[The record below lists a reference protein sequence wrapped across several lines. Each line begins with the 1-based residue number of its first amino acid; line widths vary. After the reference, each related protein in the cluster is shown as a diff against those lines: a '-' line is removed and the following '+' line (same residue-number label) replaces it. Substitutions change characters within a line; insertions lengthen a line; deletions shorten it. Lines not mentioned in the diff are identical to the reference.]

1 MKRTFISLMLVMSVG
16 TAVYAGNNVK
26 SNKNGNTTITTTMQ
40 DVKLKVAD
48 APSGTTYGVVGRKDG
63 NIVVN
68 TPLGKYTIERC
79 SDGSYSFMGMKA
91 KLLSAK
97 RGVYT
102 VKTSLGTWVVNTRR
116 CTVTKK

>member
-1 MKRTFISLMLVMSVG
+1 MKKFFISLMLVASVS
-16 TAVYAGNNVK
+16 TATYADNNVK
-26 SNKNGNTTITTTMQ
+26 SNVDGNTTLTEIIQ
-40 DVKLKVAD
+40 DLKQKISN
-48 APSGTTYGVVGRKDG
+48 APAGTTYGVAGCKDN

-97 RGVYT
+97 NGVYT
-102 VKTSLGTWVVNTRR
+102 VKTSLGIWMVNTHK

>member
-1 MKRTFISLMLVMSVG
+1 MKKVFISLMLVVSAS
-16 TAVYAGNNVK
+16 TATYADNSVK
-26 SNKNGNTTITTTMQ
+26 SYTNGNTTLTEAVQ
-40 DVKLKVAD
+40 ELKQKIAN
-48 APSGTTYGVVGRKDG
+48 APAGTTYGVTGRQDG

-97 RGVYT
+97 NGVYT
-102 VKTSLGTWVVNTRR
+102 VKTSLGTWAVNTRK